1 MFKYII
7 SIALLLTSLTSFSAE
22 FVVGQDYEVIQSSE
36 PVSNPNNATTVTEFF
51 SFGCPWCYKIEPA
64 VNTWVAKQGTKITFT
79 KVPVIFNKDWEYY
92 ARAFYTAQALS
103 LNAKL
108 NPILFKTILDDKQP
122 LNTKDTMVAFL
133 TKHGIDTAIAQ
144 SAFNHSPSIDM
155 DIATSQRFMT
165 SYHISAVPA
174 FVINNKFK
182 TDLQMAKNEKRL
194 FEILDFLLIQK
205 DEKNKVAS

>member
-7 SIALLLTSLTSFSAE
+7 SMVLLFTSLTSFGAE
-22 FVVGQDYEVIQSSE
+22 FVAGQDYEVIQRSE
-36 PVSNPNNATTVTEFF
+36 GASNPNNVTTVTEFF
-51 SFGCPWCYKIEPA
+51 SFGCPWCYKLEPA
-64 VNTWVAKQGTKITFT
+64 VNAWVTKQGTKIHFN

-103 LNAKL
+103 MNAKL

-133 TKHGIDTAIAQ
+133 TKHGVDNATAQ

-155 DIATSQRFMT
+155 DIANSQRIMT
-165 SYHISAVPA
+165 SYHIGAVPA
-174 FVINNKFK
+174 FVINNKYK

-194 FEILDFLLIQK
+194 FEILDFLLLQNDQK
-205 DEKNKVAS
+205 GKMAS